1 LSSIL
6 STQIQSVSAV
16 CIGAIQASACLLTL
30 KDIKNHIFKE
40 NNMQATNIRSNRHIF
55 IPQDS
60 GSPKDGLFT
69 HISGLGHLAR
79 LDFERFNVAGDVI
92 FKVEGDAFPT
102 SQEDEEAR
110 IGSLAYAIKKLG
122 NELDAAEYV
131 RCLNAICDGG
141 DARSRQTAASHYYR
155 EIAERGVGVVLKEM
169 ALLAMQLQDFVVM
182 ETEEEVI
189 TFPLES
195 PREDDGPRHRKE
207 IELSLFDQELAS
219 IKKMVSGGRR
229 ASACQPDEFENFLDQ
244 MIADGFEGDDLA
256 SRVESFE
263 NLMQYDESGAVI
275 VMSAHERT
283 IACGQLDSELTAED
297 LPGNAQYPAAELRR
311 DYVSGKPIEEL
322 CDDINAQIEILFPVA
337 GKTESGERFYSH
349 ANRETQSLCREVLET
364 ILAECQADFHLTALR
379 TNKAYREFHRAVRG
393 AKDTKALGE
402 TMKAAYRAREAGA
415 LPLKHFT
422 ALTTASKLQR
432 ERLENARPSKN
443 AHALLKEVHKA
454 SDAKLRYLAWA
465 MYGANQP
472 EHPVHKLSS
481 QEQSVVWQALK
492 SRRASATA
500 VA

>member
-1 LSSIL
+1 
-6 STQIQSVSAV
+6 
-16 CIGAIQASACLLTL
+16 
-30 KDIKNHIFKE
+30 
-40 NNMQATNIRSNRHIF
+40 MQTTNIRSNRHIF

-69 HISGLGHLAR
+69 HISGLGQLAR
-79 LDFERFNVAGDVI
+79 LDFERFNLAGDVI

-122 NELDAAEYV
+122 NEVDAAEFV
-131 RCLNAICDGG
+131 RCLNTICDGG

-155 EIAERGVGVVLKEM
+155 EIAERGVGLVLKEM
-169 ALLAMQLQDFVVM
+169 ALLAMQLQDFAVM

-189 TFPLES
+189 TFSMES
-195 PREDDGPRHRKE
+195 QCEDDSPHDRE
-207 IELSLFDQELAS
+207 ETSLSLFEQELAS

-229 ASACQPDEFENFLDQ
+229 ASACQPDEFESFLDQ
-244 MIADGFEGDDLA
+244 MIADGFDGDDLA

-283 IACGQLDSELTAED
+283 IACGQIDSELTAED
-297 LPGNAQYPAAELRR
+297 LPAKAQYLAAELRR
-311 DYVSGKPIEEL
+311 EYAAGKPVEEVW
-322 CDDINAQIEILFPVA
+322 DDLNAQLDILFPVS

-349 ANRETQSLCREVLET
+349 ANRELQSSCREVLET
-364 ILAECQADFHLTALR
+364 ILAECQSDFHLTALR
-379 TNKAYREFHRAVRG
+379 TNKAYREFHKALRG
-393 AKDTKALGE
+393 AKDTKAVGE
-402 TMKAAYRAREAGA
+402 TMKAAYQARETGT

-432 ERLENARPSKN
+432 ERLENARPSRN
-443 AHALLKEVHKA
+443 AHVLLKEVKQA
-454 SDAKLRYLAWA
+454 SNGKLRYLAWA
-465 MYGANQP
+465 MYGSNQP
-472 EHPVHKLSS
+472 EHPVHKLAS
-481 QEQSVVWQALK
+481 QEKAAVWQQLK

-500 VA
+500 MVA